1 MSSGDVLA
9 VVAQSGPSV
18 AFFDATTHRHLDTV
32 ELPAEPHELCFDP
45 EHRVLYCT
53 IAYRSGYYHEN
64 SGRAAELVVMNPD
77 ERAIVDAIDISP
89 EHGPHSLALDGA
101 NRRLYVSVEE
111 GPAGPGGVVV
121 LDTRTRTQIGR
132 IDTAA
137 PGPHW
142 FAITP
147 DGRRG
152 YASNKEAPFV
162 SAVDLE
168 TGELLHRVPV
178 PGSEGIAVSPD
189 GSRVCVATPYA
200 AFGGHR
206 SAQTAVLVIDAGSGE
221 LLRTIPTEG
230 QVMPVHITS
239 TGVLLAGELRMS
251 AGGSALGRQ
260 RPGRLLIFAPGSC
273 EPLGEVEVGE
283 FPLTI
288 TSSPDGSRAY
298 VSAVVSSAVTVVD
311 LETHEVLAELP
322 VDRRG
327 EPGAHGL
334 AYVPGRGCLGS

>member
-1 MSSGDVLA
+1 MSPGDVLA
-9 VVAQSGPSV
+9 VVAQSGPAV
-18 AFFDATTHRHLDTV
+18 TFFDATTHRHLGAV

-53 IAYRSGYYHEN
+53 IAYRSGYYHAN
-64 SGRAAELVVMNPD
+64 SGRASELVVMDPD
-77 ERAIVDAIDISP
+77 KRTIVDVIDMSP
-89 EHGPHSLALDGA
+89 EHGPHGLALDGA

-121 LDTRTRTQIGR
+121 LDTRNRTQIGR

-147 DGRRG
+147 DGCRG
-152 YASNKEAPFV
+152 YTSNKEAPFV

-168 TGELLHRVPV
+168 AGRLLHRVPV

-189 GSRVCVATPYA
+189 GTLVCVATPYA
-200 AFGGHR
+200 AFGGR
-206 SAQTAVLVIDAGSGE
+206 SSAPTGVVVIDAETGE
-221 LLRTIPTEG
+221 VVRTVPTEN
-230 QVMPVHITS
+230 QVMPVHMTS
-239 TGVLLAGELRMS
+239 TGLLLAGELRMPG
-251 AGGSALGRQ
+251 GGSGPGEQ
-260 RPGRLLIFAPGSC
+260 EPGRLLIFAPDTF
-273 EPLGEVEVGE
+273 EPLGAVEVGE
-283 FPLTI
+283 LPLTI
-288 TSSPDGSRAY
+288 TSSPDGARAY
-298 VSAVVSSAVTVVD
+298 VSAVMSSTVTVID
-311 LETHEVLAELP
+311 LDTREVLAVLP

>member
-9 VVAQSGPSV
+9 VVAQSGPAV
-18 AFFDATTHRHLDTV
+18 GFFDATTHRHLDTV

-53 IAYRSGYYHEN
+53 ITYRSGYYHEN
-64 SGRAAELVVMNPD
+64 GGRAAELVVVDPD
-77 ERAIVDAIDISP
+77 ERAIVDVIDLSP
-89 EHGPHSLALDGA
+89 EHGPHGLALDGA
-101 NRRLYVSVEE
+101 HRRLYVSVEE
-111 GPAGPGGVVV
+111 GAAGPGGVVV

-132 IDTAA
+132 IDTEA

-168 TGELLHRVPV
+168 TGRLLQRVPV

-189 GSRVCVATPYA
+189 GTRVCVATPYA

-206 SAQTAVLVIDAGSGE
+206 SAPNGVLVIDAVTGE
-221 LLRTIPTEG
+221 LLRTLPTEG
-230 QVMPVHITS
+230 QVMPVHITG
-239 TGVLLAGELRMS
+239 TGLLLAGELRMS
-251 AGGSALGRQ
+251 GGGSGLGRQ
-260 RPGRLLIFAPGSC
+260 RPGRLLIFELGSC
-273 EPLGEVEVGE
+273 ELLGAVEVGE

-288 TSSPDGSRAY
+288 TSSPDGARAY
-298 VSAVVSSAVTVVD
+298 VSAVVSSTVSVVD
-311 LETHEVLAELP
+311 LENHEVLAALP
-322 VDRRG
+322 VERRG